1 MEAQHTVNLS
11 NGSDN
16 ENSKFATNKWYF
28 IDSQSKGKYSH
39 KNKIK
44 FLTNSLKSSLC
55 DYSDAYILVTGNI
68 TVKRRNAA
76 AFNAAT
82 QVVFISCA
90 PFKDCRTEINDNFVD
105 YADFINITMSMYNLI
120 EYSGNNS
127 DTSGSLWN
135 FKRDEIVNNADVTN
149 ENNAPSIKYKASII
163 DYTENNGRK
172 KK

>member
-68 TVKRRNAA
+68 TVTGGNANTKV
-76 AFNAAT
+76 AFKN
-82 QVVFISCA
+82 CA
-90 PFKDCRTEINDNFVD
+90 PFKNCRTEINDTFVD
-105 YADFINITMSMYNLI
+105 YADFINIAMPMYNLI
-120 EYSGNNS
+120 EYSDNYS